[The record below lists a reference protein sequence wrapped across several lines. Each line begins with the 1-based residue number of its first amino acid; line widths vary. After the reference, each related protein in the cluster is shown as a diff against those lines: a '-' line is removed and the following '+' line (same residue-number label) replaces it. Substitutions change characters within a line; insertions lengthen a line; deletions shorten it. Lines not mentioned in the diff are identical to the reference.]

1 MSNVIALPENLTI
14 HYAASYLDEVKTQ
27 LEGTGNIVFEA
38 DKVETLDTSGVQ
50 LLLVVINDLTARG
63 VEYCFESPSKVLVES
78 IEALGLS
85 SHFKLS

>member
-14 HYAASYLDEVKTQ
+14 HYAASYLEKIKAQ
-27 LEGTGNIVFEA
+27 LETSDGVVFES

-63 VEYCFESPSKVLVES
+63 IEYCFESPSKVLVEA
-78 IEALGLS
+78 IQALGLS
-85 SHFKLS
+85 PHFKLN